1 MTADDWK
8 LLLLLLGAPAVL
20 LGSWLVVV
28 KILKPLYKEWNR
40 EVWKEEMARW
50 DEGHRV
56 ALAARDTGVAY
67 MASAQAQGSALTEA
81 IKALAAAHDTAMK
94 FGELRQT
101 MNEFKAQVEGKLEEQ
116 DAILEAIGKTL
127 ADIRGFMRGAGMD
140 RRTSDHDEETRR

>member
-8 LLLLLLGAPAVL
+8 LLTIILGVPIALLTI
-20 LGSWLVVV
+20 WLAIV

-67 MASAQAQGSALTEA
+67 MASAQAQGAALTEA
-81 IKALAAAHDTAMK
+81 IRALAAAHDTAMA

-101 MNEFKAQVEGKLEEQ
+101 MGEFKLEVENKFDEQDDALEEIRQ
-116 DAILEAIGKTL
+116 TL
-127 ADIRGFMRGAGMD
+127 SDIRGFMRGAGMD
-140 RRTSDHDEETRR
+140 RRTTDQGGP